1 MKSLSRQR
9 KLTVGLLMMCALSG
23 CSQTN
28 VMYLKPGYTKTVQLR
43 ETVKGAKVWVK
54 DSSGVKIPA
63 KADLLE
69 SGFYRF
75 DLTLDRK

>member
-1 MKSLSRQR
+1 MKSLWKQR
-9 KLTVGLLMMCALSG
+9 KLTVGLLTICALSG
-23 CSQTN
+23 CAQTN
-28 VMYLKPGYTKTVQLR
+28 VLYMKPGYTKTVQLR

>member
-1 MKSLSRQR
+1 MRNLSMQR
-9 KLTVGLLMMCALSG
+9 KLMAGLLTMCVLSG
-23 CSQTN
+23 CAQTN

-43 ETVKGAKVWVK
+43 ETVKGAKVWIK

-75 DLTLDRK
+75 DLNLSP